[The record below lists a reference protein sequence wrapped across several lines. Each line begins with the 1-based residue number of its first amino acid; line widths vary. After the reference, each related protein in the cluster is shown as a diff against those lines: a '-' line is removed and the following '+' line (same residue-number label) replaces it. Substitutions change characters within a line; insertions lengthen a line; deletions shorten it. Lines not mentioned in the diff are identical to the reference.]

1 MLVVESDD
9 FLHADDVALAA
20 AVRKSPSGQ
29 ITEMQMV
36 TDHSY
41 SDHRIAL
48 AAALLGWLKQLEP
61 PRTPRHSDRA
71 RPATVE
77 TR

>member
-1 MLVVESDD
+1 
-9 FLHADDVALAA
+9 
-20 AVRKSPSGQ
+20 
-29 ITEMQMV
+29 MV

-48 AAALLGWLKQLEP
+48 ATTLLGWLKQLEP
-61 PRTPRHSDRA
+61 PRTPRHSDRS
-71 RPATVE
+71 RPTAGID